1 MAKKIPKA
9 TTSPTVLFIELLI
22 PWAVMAI
29 IGVAAVSVGLS
40 DVTSL
45 VIALIGA
52 LATTLLVRIFERKR
66 LRKKQMSRI

>member
-9 TTSPTVLFIELLI
+9 TTSPRVLFIELLI
-22 PWAVMAI
+22 PWIVMAI

-40 DVTSL
+40 DVASL

-52 LATTLLVRIFERKR
+52 LATTLLVRTFERSR

>member
-9 TTSPTVLFIELLI
+9 RTSPMVLFIELLS
-22 PWAVMAI
+22 PWIVMAI
-29 IGVAAVSVGLS
+29 IGVSAVSVGLS
-40 DVTSL
+40 DVISL

-52 LATTLLVRIFERKR
+52 LATTLLVRIFERNR

>member
-9 TTSPTVLFIELLI
+9 TTSPRVLFIELLI
-22 PWAVMAI
+22 PWIVMAI

-45 VIALIGA
+45 IAALTGA
-52 LATTLLVRIFERKR
+52 LATTLLVRAFERNR
-66 LRKKQMSRI
+66 LRKRQMSRI